1 MNNSY
6 FAITK
11 KNNNF
16 VLNMTAH
23 ASHCTA
29 HPSGL
34 RVFNNEQNIRFGFR
48 NFAKKII
55 DTT

>member
-1 MNNSY
+1 
-6 FAITK
+6 
-11 KNNNF
+11 
-16 VLNMTAH
+16 MTAH

-55 DTT
+55 DTTYINSI